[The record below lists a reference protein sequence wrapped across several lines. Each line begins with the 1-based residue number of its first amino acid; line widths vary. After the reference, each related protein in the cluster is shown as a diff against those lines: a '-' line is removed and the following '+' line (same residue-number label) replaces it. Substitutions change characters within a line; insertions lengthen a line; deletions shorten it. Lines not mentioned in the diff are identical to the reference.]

1 MTLVLPTSYHVR
13 PPTLEDIPA
22 IYSLLAACDIADFGE
37 VDSTEAEL
45 RAEWQSPGF
54 DLTRDAWEVALP
66 DGSIIAHA
74 DIYDTRHGPLYAS
87 IFVHPDQRGHG
98 IGAYL
103 LRRVEER
110 ARECIA
116 TAPEGTL
123 VTVNFGMNHYNE
135 ASRRFAER
143 AGYSL
148 IRSYWRMAIDLDAAR
163 SLPEQRWPDG
173 IVLRTFIRGQDE
185 HAVYSAVEDAF
196 ADHWGHV
203 PQPYDEWLQLMD
215 RPDFD
220 PSLWFMAMD
229 GDQIAGVAQCRVR
242 LDNGWVGRLSVRR
255 PYRQRGLGTALLLHV
270 FREFQRRGYRSVAL
284 GVDSQNLTGATRLY
298 EQVGMRVTRQFD
310 SYRKV
315 LRPGE
320 DLAVQSLLA

>member
-1 MTLVLPTSYHVR
+1 MTLVLPTGFHVR

-22 IYSLLAACDIADFGE
+22 IHSLLAACDIADTGE

-45 RAEWQSPGF
+45 RAEWQSPSF
-54 DLTRDAWEVALP
+54 DLTRDAWLVVAP
-66 DGSIIAHA
+66 DGQIVAYADVPHRQHA
-74 DIYDTRHGPLYAS
+74 IMDVWVR
-87 IFVHPDQRGHG
+87 VHPDHRGHG

-123 VTVNFGMNHYNE
+123 VTVNGGMNHYNE
-135 ASRRFAER
+135 VSRRFAER

-148 IRSYWRMAIDLDAAR
+148 IRSYWRMAIDLDATG
-163 SLPEQRWPDG
+163 SIPEPRWPNG
-173 IVLRTFIRGQDE
+173 IVLRTFMRGQDD
-185 HAVYSAVEDAF
+185 HAVYSAVEEAF

-229 GDQIAGVAQCRVR
+229 GDQIAGAAQCRVR

-255 PYRQRGLGTALLLHV
+255 SYRQRGLGTALLLHA
-270 FREFQRRGYRSVAL
+270 FREFQRRGYHSVAL